1 MGCSRSKAGEYVN
14 NTVRILS
21 AKSRLYNILEKK
33 SDFLKMKIT
42 RKKSKSQQRNG
53 QRTYIYRLKETF

>member
-21 AKSRLYNILEKK
+21 AKSRLYDILEKK
-33 SDFLKMKIT
+33 SDFLKMKIA

-53 QRTYIYRLKETF
+53 QRT